1 MDRRERARKKGLKI
15 VQFLDMGSSGF
26 FVWTAYGVAALA
38 IAIEVVSVRLR
49 LREAA
54 RADRDG
60 DEA

>member
-1 MDRRERARKKGLKI
+1 M
-15 VQFLDMGSSGF
+15 QFLDMGSSGF
-26 FVWTAYGVAALA
+26 FVWTAYGVTALA

>member
-1 MDRRERARKKGLKI
+1 MDRSGPARKKGLKI

-26 FVWTAYGVAALA
+26 FVWTAYGIAALA

-54 RADRDG
+54 RDHRDE
-60 DEA
+60 DDS